1 MINDSGIFLLKNKE
15 PFDRQEIFRVLEEQY
30 KGLSLASYKLKM
42 QCLLESGKIA
52 RVGRNLYCI
61 PDNQAPVYDY
71 EYSELAVI
79 IQKLIYERHPFLEY
93 RIFELVQMNEFL
105 NHQIAHNAV
114 FVFVE
119 ADLGDFV
126 FETLK
131 EKFPGKILLN
141 PSVKEYHLYWQDDLI
156 IIGKLLTE
164 APKGKKAVWHTCL
177 EKMLVDMTA
186 EKVIKTTFSEAE
198 YPGVLEQAFQKYII
212 ELHDELKSK
221 LRDKSGRY
229 AYAIG
234 LMTVS
239 ISIIIFS
246 ILGQLEIID
255 NSRLMVLYL
264 GGYLLFQI
272 VIGIVIFK
280 QLLKKYE

>member
-1 MINDSGIFLLKNKE
+1 MTKE
-15 PFDRQEIFRVLEEQY
+15 PFDRQELFRVLEEQY

-42 QCLLESGKIA
+42 QRLLESGENA
-52 RVGRNLYCI
+52 RVGRN
-61 PDNQAPVYDY
+61 
-71 EYSELAVI
+71 
-79 IQKLIYERHPFLEY
+79 YERHPFLEY

-212 ELHDELKSK
+212 DESQMFRYAKRRHVKDDILKIIQNQTGIK
-221 LRDKSGRY
+221 LRTEK
-229 AYAIG
+229 
-234 LMTVS
+234 
-239 ISIIIFS
+239 
-246 ILGQLEIID
+246 
-255 NSRLMVLYL
+255 
-264 GGYLLFQI
+264 
-272 VIGIVIFK
+272 
-280 QLLKKYE
+280 

>member
-15 PFDRQEIFRVLEEQY
+15 PFGRQELFRVLEEQY

-42 QCLLESGKIA
+42 QRLLESGKIA

-79 IQKLIYERHPFLEY
+79 IQKLVYERHPFLEY

-156 IIGKLLTE
+156 IIGKLPTE
-164 APKGKKAVWHTCL
+164 APKGKKAVW
-177 EKMLVDMTA
+177 
-186 EKVIKTTFSEAE
+186 
-198 YPGVLEQAFQKYII
+198 
-212 ELHDELKSK
+212 
-221 LRDKSGRY
+221 
-229 AYAIG
+229 
-234 LMTVS
+234 
-239 ISIIIFS
+239 
-246 ILGQLEIID
+246 
-255 NSRLMVLYL
+255 
-264 GGYLLFQI
+264 
-272 VIGIVIFK
+272 
-280 QLLKKYE
+280 

>member
-42 QCLLESGKIA
+42 QRLLESGENA
-52 RVGRNLYCI
+52 RVGRN
-61 PDNQAPVYDY
+61 
-71 EYSELAVI
+71 
-79 IQKLIYERHPFLEY
+79 YERHPFLEY

-131 EKFPGKILLN
+131 EKYPGKVLLN

-156 IIGKLLTE
+156 IVGKLLTE

-186 EKVIKTTFSEAE
+186 EKVIKTAFSEAE

-212 ELHDELKSK
+212 DESQMF
-221 LRDKSGRY
+221 RY
-229 AYAIG
+229 AKRRHIKDDI
-234 LMTVS
+234 LK
-239 ISIIIFS
+239 IIQS
-246 ILGQLEIID
+246 QT
-255 NSRLMVLYL
+255 
-264 GGYLLFQI
+264 
-272 VIGIVIFK
+272 GIKFRTEK
-280 QLLKKYE
+280 

>member
-1 MINDSGIFLLKNKE
+1 MHNQIDNWYDIKKRE
-15 PFDRQEIFRVLEEQY
+15 PFDRQELFRVLEEQY
-30 KGLSLASYKLKM
+30 KGLSQASYKLKM
-42 QCLLESGKIA
+42 QRLLESGEIA

-61 PDNQAPVYDY
+61 PDN
-71 EYSELAVI
+71 
-79 IQKLIYERHPFLEY
+79 LEY
-93 RIFELVQMNEFL
+93 QIFELVQMNEFL

-156 IIGKLLTE
+156 VVGKLLTE
-164 APKGKKAVWHTCL
+164 TPKGKKEAWNTCL

-198 YPGVLEQAFQKYII
+198 YPDATETKQKRSCAFRKGSICIWLVRGNQA
-212 ELHDELKSK
+212 
-221 LRDKSGRY
+221 GRN
-229 AYAIG
+229 AIY
-234 LMTVS
+234 
-239 ISIIIFS
+239 F
-246 ILGQLEIID
+246 
-255 NSRLMVLYL
+255 
-264 GGYLLFQI
+264 
-272 VIGIVIFK
+272 
-280 QLLKKYE
+280 

>member
-1 MINDSGIFLLKNKE
+1 MTKE
-15 PFDRQEIFRVLEEQY
+15 PFDRQELFRVLEEQY

-42 QCLLESGKIA
+42 QRLLESGENA
-52 RVGRNLYCI
+52 RVGRN
-61 PDNQAPVYDY
+61 
-71 EYSELAVI
+71 
-79 IQKLIYERHPFLEY
+79 YERHPFLEY

-131 EKFPGKILLN
+131 EKYPGKVLLN

-156 IIGKLLTE
+156 IVGKLLTE

-186 EKVIKTTFSEAE
+186 EKVIKTAFSEAE

-212 ELHDELKSK
+212 DESQMFRYAKRRHIKDDILKIIQSQTGIK
-221 LRDKSGRY
+221 LRTEK
-229 AYAIG
+229 
-234 LMTVS
+234 
-239 ISIIIFS
+239 
-246 ILGQLEIID
+246 
-255 NSRLMVLYL
+255 
-264 GGYLLFQI
+264 
-272 VIGIVIFK
+272 
-280 QLLKKYE
+280 

>member
-1 MINDSGIFLLKNKE
+1 MLNEIGISLLKNKE
-15 PFDRQEIFRVLEEQY
+15 PFGRQELFQVLEEQF
-30 KGLSLASYKLKM
+30 KGLSQASYKLKM
-42 QCLLESGKIA
+42 QRLLESGQIA
-52 RVGRNLYCI
+52 RAGRNLYCI
-61 PDNQAPVYDY
+61 PDHQVPIYDY
-71 EYSELAVI
+71 GYSELAAE
-79 IQKLIYERHPFLEY
+79 IQKTVYETHPFLEY

-119 ADLGDFV
+119 ADLGNFV

-141 PSVKEYHLYWQDDLI
+141 PSIKEYHLYWQDNLI

-198 YPGVLEQAFQKYII
+198 YPDVLEQAFQKYII
-212 ELHDELKSK
+212 DESQMFRYAKRRHVKDDILKIIQSQTTIK
-221 LRDKSGRY
+221 LRTEK
-229 AYAIG
+229 
-234 LMTVS
+234 
-239 ISIIIFS
+239 
-246 ILGQLEIID
+246 
-255 NSRLMVLYL
+255 
-264 GGYLLFQI
+264 
-272 VIGIVIFK
+272 
-280 QLLKKYE
+280 

>member
-1 MINDSGIFLLKNKE
+1 M
-15 PFDRQEIFRVLEEQY
+15 
-30 KGLSLASYKLKM
+30 
-42 QCLLESGKIA
+42 
-52 RVGRNLYCI
+52 
-61 PDNQAPVYDY
+61 YDY

-156 IIGKLLTE
+156 IIGKLPTE
-164 APKGKKAVWHTCL
+164 APKGKKVEWHTCL

-212 ELHDELKSK
+212 DESQMFRYAKRRHVKDDILKIIRSQTGIK
-221 LRDKSGRY
+221 LRTEK
-229 AYAIG
+229 
-234 LMTVS
+234 
-239 ISIIIFS
+239 
-246 ILGQLEIID
+246 
-255 NSRLMVLYL
+255 
-264 GGYLLFQI
+264 
-272 VIGIVIFK
+272 
-280 QLLKKYE
+280 

>member
-1 MINDSGIFLLKNKE
+1 MNRKSAFLNKKCRYANGDDFMINDSGIFLLKNKE
-15 PFDRQEIFRVLEEQY
+15 PFDRQELFRVLEEQY

-42 QCLLESGKIA
+42 QRLLESGEIA
-52 RVGRNLYCI
+52 RVGRN
-61 PDNQAPVYDY
+61 
-71 EYSELAVI
+71 
-79 IQKLIYERHPFLEY
+79 YERHPFLEY

-131 EKFPGKILLN
+131 EKYPGKVLLN

-156 IIGKLLTE
+156 IVGKLLTE

-198 YPGVLEQAFQKYII
+198 YPGILEQAFQKYII
-212 ELHDELKSK
+212 DESQMFRYAKRRHVKDDILKIIQNQTGIK
-221 LRDKSGRY
+221 LRTEK
-229 AYAIG
+229 
-234 LMTVS
+234 
-239 ISIIIFS
+239 
-246 ILGQLEIID
+246 
-255 NSRLMVLYL
+255 
-264 GGYLLFQI
+264 
-272 VIGIVIFK
+272 
-280 QLLKKYE
+280 

>member
-15 PFDRQEIFRVLEEQY
+15 PFGRQELFRVLEEQY

-42 QCLLESGKIA
+42 QRLLESGEIA

-61 PDNQAPVYDY
+61 PDHQAPVYDY

-79 IQKLIYERHPFLEY
+79 IQKLICERHLFLEY

-114 FVFVE
+114 FVSVE

-131 EKFPGKILLN
+131 EKFPGKVLLN

-156 IIGKLLTE
+156 IVGKLLTE

-198 YPGVLEQAFQKYII
+198 YPGVLEQAFQKYVIDESQMFRYAKRRHIKDDILKII
-212 ELHDELKSK
+212 QSQTTIK
-221 LRDKSGRY
+221 LRTEK
-229 AYAIG
+229 
-234 LMTVS
+234 
-239 ISIIIFS
+239 
-246 ILGQLEIID
+246 
-255 NSRLMVLYL
+255 
-264 GGYLLFQI
+264 
-272 VIGIVIFK
+272 
-280 QLLKKYE
+280 

>member
-1 MINDSGIFLLKNKE
+1 MNRKSAFSNKKCRCANGDDFMINDSGIFLLKNKE
-15 PFDRQEIFRVLEEQY
+15 PFDRQELFRVLEEQY
-30 KGLSLASYKLKM
+30 KGLS
-42 QCLLESGKIA
+42 
-52 RVGRNLYCI
+52 
-61 PDNQAPVYDY
+61 QAPVYDY

-131 EKFPGKILLN
+131 EKYPGKVLLN

-156 IIGKLLTE
+156 IVGKLLTE

-212 ELHDELKSK
+212 DESQMFRYAKRRHVKDDILKIIQNQTGIK
-221 LRDKSGRY
+221 LRTEK
-229 AYAIG
+229 
-234 LMTVS
+234 
-239 ISIIIFS
+239 
-246 ILGQLEIID
+246 
-255 NSRLMVLYL
+255 
-264 GGYLLFQI
+264 
-272 VIGIVIFK
+272 
-280 QLLKKYE
+280 